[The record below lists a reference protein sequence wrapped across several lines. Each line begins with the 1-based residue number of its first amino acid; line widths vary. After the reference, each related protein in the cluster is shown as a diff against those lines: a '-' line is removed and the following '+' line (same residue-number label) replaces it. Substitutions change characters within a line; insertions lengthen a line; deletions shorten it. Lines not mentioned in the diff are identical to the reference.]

1 MKKIYFFLLALFAF
15 ASCAK
20 EVSIPQNATPVK
32 EVAGIY
38 PDYRDITIP
47 PNIAPLN
54 FQVTAKGDNFVGV
67 IQGQG
72 VQLVAEGNEDGKLFL
87 DSTEWRKL
95 LTANKGRDLSVELY
109 AERNGQWVSF
119 PKYVI
124 HVAKEPIDKYL
135 SYRLI
140 EPSYELYRQLGIYQ
154 RDLENFEQ
162 TPIYENNRTFDEKE
176 NHCINCHNY
185 QAYDTKRMLFH
196 VRAIHGGTM
205 LIENGKIEK
214 LNMKTDSTLANTV
227 YPTWHPTRNW
237 VVFSSNKTGQAF
249 HMIDKNKIEV
259 VDYASDLVFYD
270 ADNNKLSNIFK
281 TDDHFETF
289 PCWAPDGKKLYYCDA
304 YVPDFKG
311 LPDSLAIN
319 RILERHDS
327 VRYNIY
333 SMTFDEKTRRFGPP
347 QLEVNCTSMGLSAS
361 VPRVS
366 PDGRYLLFT
375 LGKYGQFHIWHKS
388 SDLWIKDLT
397 TGEIRPLTEANSPDV
412 DSYHTWSSNGRWIV
426 FSSRRMDGSYTR
438 PFIAYFDKE
447 GRAHKAFVLP
457 QADPEENKLLLK
469 SFNVPELTR
478 TKVEVSADKIRE
490 AVYDDKHTKKVDYS
504 PLGK

>member
-72 VQLVAEGNEDGKLFL
+72 VQLVAGGNEDGKLFL

-95 LTANKGRDLSVELY
+95 LTANKGRDLNVELY

-227 YPTWHPTRNW
+227 YPTWHPTPN
-237 VVFSSNKTGQAF
+237 
-249 HMIDKNKIEV
+249 
-259 VDYASDLVFYD
+259 
-270 ADNNKLSNIFK
+270 
-281 TDDHFETF
+281 
-289 PCWAPDGKKLYYCDA
+289 
-304 YVPDFKG
+304 
-311 LPDSLAIN
+311 
-319 RILERHDS
+319 
-327 VRYNIY
+327 
-333 SMTFDEKTRRFGPP
+333 
-347 QLEVNCTSMGLSAS
+347 
-361 VPRVS
+361 
-366 PDGRYLLFT
+366 
-375 LGKYGQFHIWHKS
+375 
-388 SDLWIKDLT
+388 
-397 TGEIRPLTEANSPDV
+397 
-412 DSYHTWSSNGRWIV
+412 
-426 FSSRRMDGSYTR
+426 
-438 PFIAYFDKE
+438 
-447 GRAHKAFVLP
+447 
-457 QADPEENKLLLK
+457 
-469 SFNVPELTR
+469 
-478 TKVEVSADKIRE
+478 
-490 AVYDDKHTKKVDYS
+490 
-504 PLGK
+504 